1 MSNFRQMTI
10 KKMRQLCKEGLL
22 SPFIFDERPEDYIN
36 KMKVSGA
43 YVDELFLRVMA
54 CVIQSNIILIHLNK
68 HTATNAVYTWLK
80 GGELLSETAGPKCPL
95 FLGNVLFSS
104 SSLYLYD
111 SAFYEESVY
120 KAGHYQSIFPITDN
134 WTLRDIKRLGGFDVT
149 TFLNLSEGEFVL
161 YSFKKVFLY

>member
-1 MSNFRQMTI
+1 MTI

-54 CVIQSNIILIHLNK
+54 CVLRSDIILIHLNK

-80 GGELLSETAGPKCPL
+80 GGEFLSETAGPKCPL
-95 FLGNVLFSS
+95 FFGNNILLF
-104 SSLYLYD
+104 D
-111 SAFYEESVY
+111 FYNIQGV
-120 KAGHYQSIFPITDN
+120 P
-134 WTLRDIKRLGGFDVT
+134 
-149 TFLNLSEGEFVL
+149 
-161 YSFKKVFLY
+161 KKTVILV

>member
-1 MSNFRQMTI
+1 MTI

-54 CVIQSNIILIHLNK
+54 CVLRSDIILIHLNK

-80 GGELLSETAGPKCPL
+80 GGEFLSETAGPKCPL
-95 FLGNVLFSS
+95 FFGNVLFIW
-104 SSLYLYD
+104 YLQHSF

-161 YSFKKVFLY
+161 YSFIKVFLY